1 MDKKKKQYNVTASSL
16 VDLKAELYRKQEAF
30 KQEKLTQD
38 TGSASKPHSS
48 SNTKKP
54 SVWSKQNQGVAARA
68 QKDVEKTAEE
78 EQNLDK
84 SRQKLEEKARLYEQ
98 MTKGDFPDE
107 ETEDLYLV
115 DFTQKII
122 DQKRAG
128 QNRGVEPGDRD
139 GEGLDVRIAIPPPQ
153 SAEEEWVDYVD
164 ALGRSRKC
172 LRKDLPQF
180 QKMDQD
186 LQGKRAVGADRT
198 LLSDDMRREMQR
210 EQWEREEEEQM
221 KRPVGP
227 IHYENIRDQEA
238 RDLGVGYYAFSHE
251 EDQRKKQRETLDM
264 LRDQTAEQR
273 TKREHLKEKRK
284 SVLEARLAKIRM
296 RKMKKSK
303 MEPGAEENDEEA
315 LVKDDQDVP
324 EDVIET
330 PPPAEAAVKKVEV
343 EIQERKDSR
352 PGAPHVREWD
362 RGKEFSWGQWTTRRR
377 DERDSEFAPPSS
389 YYGDERSTNYG
400 RPTQEGGRGKGKP
413 GFKRSGVLG
422 GSDQEGTERQTQP
435 THASLTNQNSY
446 SQPQQIPQ
454 APSEQTHDLD
464 ALLSFYKN
472 SV

>member
-1 MDKKKKQYNVTASSL
+1 MDKRKKQYNVTASSL

-30 KQEKLTQD
+30 KHEKLAQE
-38 TGSASKPHSS
+38 TGTASKQHNHS
-48 SNTKKP
+48 KKP
-54 SVWSKQNQGVAARA
+54 SVWSKQNQGVTARA

-78 EQNLDK
+78 EQNIDK

-107 ETEDLYLV
+107 ETESLYLV

-122 DQKRAG
+122 EQKRAA
-128 QNRGVEPGDRD
+128 QRRAAEPGDGDRD
-139 GEGLDVRIAIPPPQ
+139 GEGSDMSVPIPPP
-153 SAEEEWVDYVD
+153 ENTDEEWVDYID

-186 LQGKRAVGADRT
+186 LHNKRVTGADRT

-227 IHYENIRDQEA
+227 VHYETIRDQEA
-238 RDLGVGYYAFSHE
+238 RELGVGYYAFSHE
-251 EDQRKKQRETLDM
+251 EAQRKKQRETLDM

-273 TKREHLKEKRK
+273 TKRENLKEKRK
-284 SVLEARLAKIRM
+284 ALLEARLAKVRM
-296 RKMKKSK
+296 RKGKKSK
-303 MEPGAEENDEEA
+303 MDPGAEEEEGAVPDAAAQEVEND
-315 LVKDDQDVP
+315 P
-324 EDVIET
+324 EDAIG
-330 PPPAEAAVKKVEV
+330 PPLPPENLRKVEV

-352 PGAPHVREWD
+352 PGVPHVREWD

-377 DERDSEFAPPSS
+377 EERDSDFAPPSS
-389 YYGDERSTNYG
+389 YYGDERHSG
-400 RPTQEGGRGKGKP
+400 PAPKGRGKGNP
-413 GFKRSGVLG
+413 GFKMFESPR
-422 GSDQEGTERQTQP
+422 GSDQGGAERQPKTSQQPSAQTQ
-435 THASLTNQNSY
+435 
-446 SQPQQIPQ
+446 
-454 APSEQTHDLD
+454 DLD